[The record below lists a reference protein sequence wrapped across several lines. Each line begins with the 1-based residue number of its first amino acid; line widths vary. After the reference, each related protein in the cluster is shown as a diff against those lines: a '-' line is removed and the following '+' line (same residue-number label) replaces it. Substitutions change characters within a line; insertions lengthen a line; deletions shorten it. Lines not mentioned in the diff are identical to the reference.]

1 MKIKINVIKDLDD
14 IEVIIQTPEIS
25 PEVKNIERF
34 ISLYDVS
41 FQVKK
46 DDRFYN
52 ISPKDV
58 YYVDAIDHD
67 VFIYTQNDIYET
79 SYKLYQLEE
88 MFSTLLLRVNKN
100 TLVNIKKIES
110 FKSSLN
116 GRMEAELKNKDKIV
130 ISRMYVSKL
139 KAILKGEKWWKIMVV
154 FT

>member
-1 MKIKINVIKDLDD
+1 MKIKINVLEELDD
-14 IEVIIQTPEIS
+14 IEVIIQAKEIS
-25 PEVKNIERF
+25 SEVKNIERF

-46 DDRFYN
+46 DQRNFT
-52 ISPKDV
+52 ISPREV
-58 YYVDAIDHD
+58 YYVDAVDHD
-67 VFIYTQNDIYET
+67 VFIYTKDDVYET

-88 MFSTLLLRVNKN
+88 MFSSLLLRVNKN
-100 TLVNIKKIES
+100 TLVNIKKIDS

-139 KAILKGEKWWKIMVV
+139 KEALKGEYRWKIMDA
-154 FT
+154 FI

>member
-1 MKIKINVIKDLDD
+1 MKIKINVVEDLDD
-14 IEVIIQTPEIS
+14 IEVVIQTKEITS
-25 PEVKNIERF
+25 EVKNIERF

-46 DDRFYN
+46 NDRFFN
-52 ISPKDV
+52 VSPKDV
-58 YYVDAIDHD
+58 YYVDAVDHD
-67 VFIYTQNDIYET
+67 VFVYTKDDTYET

-88 MFSTLLLRVNKN
+88 MFTSLLLRVNKN

-130 ISRMYVSKL
+130 ISRMYVSQL
-139 KAILKGEKWWKIMVV
+139 KKALKGEL
-154 FT
+154 

>member
-1 MKIKINVIKDLDD
+1 MKIKINVIEDLDD
-14 IEVIIQTPEIS
+14 IEVIIQTKEMS
-25 PEVKNIERF
+25 AEVKNIERF

-46 DDRFYN
+46 HDRFFN
-52 ISPKDV
+52 VSPKDV

-67 VFIYTQNDIYET
+67 VFVYTKDDVFET

-88 MFSTLLLRVNKN
+88 MFTSLLLRVNKN

-110 FKSSLN
+110 FKSSIN

-130 ISRMYVSKL
+130 ISRMYVSQL
-139 KAILKGEKWWKIMVV
+139 KKALKGEL
-154 FT
+154 

>member
-1 MKIKINVIKDLDD
+1 MKIKINVLEELDD
-14 IEVIIQTPEIS
+14 IEVIIQAKEIS
-25 PEVKNIERF
+25 SEVKNIERF

-46 DDRFYN
+46 DQRNFT
-52 ISPKDV
+52 ISPREV
-58 YYVDAIDHD
+58 YYVDAVDHD
-67 VFIYTQNDIYET
+67 VFIYTKDDVYET

-88 MFSTLLLRVNKN
+88 MFSSLLLRVNKN
-100 TLVNIKKIES
+100 TLVNIKKIDS

-139 KAILKGEKWWKIMVV
+139 KEALKGEYR
-154 FT
+154 

>member
-1 MKIKINVIKDLDD
+1 MKIKINVVEDLDD
-14 IEVIIQTPEIS
+14 IEVIIQTKEMS
-25 PEVKNIERF
+25 SEVKNIERF

-46 DDRFYN
+46 HDRFFN
-52 ISPKDV
+52 VSPKDV

-67 VFIYTQNDIYET
+67 VFVYTKDDVFET

-88 MFSTLLLRVNKN
+88 MFTSLLLRVNKN

-110 FKSSLN
+110 FKSSIN

-130 ISRMYVSKL
+130 ISRMYVSQL
-139 KAILKGEKWWKIMVV
+139 KKALKGEL
-154 FT
+154 